1 VRSPDPAAWKR
12 YLRFWQS
19 DVREDVDAE
28 LQFHLEMH
36 SRDLIAGGLA
46 PEDARAEAERRF
58 GQVGAIRRDC
68 VSIDRRVTRRA
79 RRREFVGDA
88 VRDVRFAWRSL
99 RRQPGFLAAIL
110 LTLGIGIGSSTAIFT
125 VFRAT
130 LLRPL
135 PYHEPERLLSLWET
149 GPALAGGRSEASYPD
164 FLDLTAA
171 NRSLSGLE
179 GYDVANVTVSQAGAP
194 RRAQAARI
202 TPGFFALLGVSPVT
216 GRFFL
221 SEENVPNGPAVVVV
235 SEATWRRDLGADPSV
250 LLRTLDIDGRPH
262 RIVGIV
268 PAEFQF
274 SPAGEP
280 ELWLP
285 LDRSAQTRAER
296 FNHWLRPIGRLR
308 PGISIEA
315 ARADLSAL
323 MARLAA
329 QYPETNKGRDVLAI
343 PLREEVVGDIRPI
356 VLALFGAV
364 GLVLLIACANIA
376 GLLVARALTRRRE
389 ILVRVALGAGRARL
403 VRQLLA
409 ESLLIALVGGLAGAA
424 LAPVGVRY
432 LVGNFPGG
440 VASHLPY
447 LRDLRVDGIVM
458 AFAAGIATLTGIGF
472 GLVPALQVARSS
484 NAELVRGERVVG
496 GRGRLRDV
504 LVVGEIALTLVLL
517 VAAGL
522 LGRSLQSLLSTDLGF
537 RPERVLTMRVALA
550 GPAYQTEVSQQ
561 RFFESLLER
570 VRDVPGV
577 VRLGAVS
584 NLPLNGGGTN
594 TLRVEGQPEP
604 DQAHRP
610 EATMRGVAG
619 DYFEAMGIRLVAG
632 RPFTGRDDSA
642 AAKVVI
648 LSESLARRLLPGGRV
663 LGERLRFYA
672 FPEEAWTIVGVV
684 GDVKTGNLDAEP
696 PPTVYYSHLQ
706 AGENRLSLAIRT
718 AVDPGSLVAAV
729 RALVHELDPAVPVYA
744 VGTMDDQIADS
755 PAVFARRYPLILISA
770 FAVAALLLAVV
781 GIYGVINHSVTQRTR
796 EMGIRMALGARG
808 SDLVRGVLG
817 HGLALA
823 SVGIVLGTGAALAA
837 SRVLARLLYGV
848 SPSDPLTYAGV
859 VVLLAAV
866 AVAASWLPARRAT
879 RIDPLTAL
887 RAD

>member
-1 VRSPDPAAWKR
+1 VTSSDPGGWR
-12 YLRFWQS
+12 RILRFWQS

-28 LQFHLEMH
+28 LQFHLEMRT
-36 SRDLIAGGLA
+36 RDLIAGGLA
-46 PEDARAEAERRF
+46 PGDARAEAERRF
-58 GQVGAIRRDC
+58 GEVGTVRRDC
-68 VSIDRRVTRRA
+68 VGIDTRVTRRA
-79 RRREFVGDA
+79 RRREFLGDA
-88 VRDVRFAWRSL
+88 MRDVRFAWRSL

-110 LTLGIGIGSSTAIFT
+110 LTLGIGIGASTAIFT

-149 GPALAGGRSEASYPD
+149 SPALAGGRSEASYPD
-164 FLDLTAA
+164 FLDLSAA

-221 SEENVPNGPAVVVV
+221 PEENVPNGPAVVVV
-235 SEATWRRDLGADPSV
+235 SEATWRRDLGADPSG

-262 RIVGIV
+262 RIVGVV
-268 PAEFQF
+268 PARFQF

-285 LDRSAQTRAER
+285 LDRSAQVRAER
-296 FNHWLRPIGRLR
+296 FNHWLRPIGRLQ
-308 PGISIEA
+308 PGISIES

-424 LAPVGVRY
+424 LAPVGVWY
-432 LVGNFPGG
+432 LVGNFPDGI
-440 VASHLPY
+440 ASHLPY
-447 LRDLRVDGIVM
+447 LRDLRVDGIVI

-484 NAELVRGERVVG
+484 NAELVRGERVAG

-517 VAAGL
+517 VGAGL
-522 LGRSLQSLLSTDLGF
+522 LGRSLQRLFSSDLGF
-537 RPERVLTMRVALA
+537 RSERVLTMRVALA
-550 GPAYQTEVSQQ
+550 GPAYQTEAAQQ
-561 RFFESLLER
+561 RFFESLIGR
-570 VRDVPGV
+570 VRGLPGV
-577 VRLGAVS
+577 LRVGAVS
-584 NLPLNGGGTN
+584 NLPLNEGGTN
-594 TLRVEGQPEP
+594 TLRAEGQPEP
-604 DQAHRP
+604 DAAHRP
-610 EATMRGVAG
+610 EAVMRGVAG
-619 DYFEAMGIRLVAG
+619 DYFQAMGIRLVAG
-632 RPFTGRDDSA
+632 RPFTARDDSA
-642 AAKVVI
+642 SAKVVL
-648 LSESLARRLLPGGRV
+648 LSESLARRLFPDGRV

-672 FPEEAWTIVGVV
+672 FPEEAWTIIGVV
-684 GDVKTGNLDAEP
+684 GDVKTGTLDAAP
-696 PPTVYYSHLQ
+696 PPTVYYNHLQ
-706 AGENRLSLAIRT
+706 AAENRLSLAVRSTI
-718 AVDPGSLVAAV
+718 DPGALVAPI
-729 RALVHELDPAVPVYA
+729 RALVGGLDPAIPVYA
-744 VGTMDDQIADS
+744 IGTMDDQIAES
-755 PAVFARRYPLILISA
+755 PAVFARRYPLILIGA
-770 FAVAALLLAVV
+770 FAAAALLLAVV
-781 GIYGVINHSVTQRTR
+781 GIYGVINHTVTQRNR

-817 HGLALA
+817 HGLRLAAL
-823 SVGIVLGTGAALAA
+823 GILAGTAVALAA
-837 SRVLARLLYGV
+837 TRFLAGLLYGV
-848 SPSDPLTYAGV
+848 TSSDPLTYAGV
-859 VVLLAAV
+859 VVLLALV
-866 AVAASWLPARRAT
+866 ALIASWLPARRAT
-879 RIDPLTAL
+879 RVDPLTVL